1 VTAEQLA
8 LDCDPTWTTDH
19 QPSDRTPTPAD
30 LRRAELADL
39 RDQRAGIV
47 RLRTAHT
54 VPTRSYL

>member
-1 VTAEQLA
+1 VTGEQLA

-39 RDQRAGIV
+39 RDQHASVVGLYR
-47 RLRTAHT
+47 AHT
-54 VPTRSYL
+54 VPTGSYL